1 MPIGSQVQDGEM
13 VEGAWEDADWCDD
26 RRPSPPTTR
35 QSRQQKSLLQ
45 SRLTISREVD
55 YETCT
60 RVRIQ
65 DWFVPTIV
73 VHDDYWGLWSQLG
86 SWPEHWCNK
95 IISLFIWS
103 TQRADTHYWD
113 YLDGQLISTW
123 RDMPFAPGPT
133 WQLLW
138 PIMTK
143 NILLEKIGVCP
154 LAASCGCYFY
164 RARRIHASKLATR
177 GCKAEAINFYGYCLT
192 NAIAINVFTPFLLH
206 RVFGK
211 PGCYKKDWWQVTAT
225 PLLSCL
231 VGGWVGGSVGGAVGW
246 RSVSAN
252 PARRKP

>member
-1 MPIGSQVQDGEM
+1 MINTAS
-13 VEGAWEDADWCDD
+13 
-26 RRPSPPTTR
+26 
-35 QSRQQKSLLQ
+35 
-45 SRLTISREVD
+45 
-55 YETCT
+55 
-60 RVRIQ
+60 
-65 DWFVPTIV
+65 
-73 VHDDYWGLWSQLG
+73 
-86 SWPEHWCNK
+86 
-95 IISLFIWS
+95 
-103 TQRADTHYWD
+103 WD

-138 PIMTK
+138 AIMTK

-192 NAIAINVFTPFLLH
+192 NANAINVFTPSSFTEYLASQVVMK
-206 RVFGK
+206 RIDGK
-211 PGCYKKDWWQVTAT
+211 WQQ
-225 PLLSCL
+225 LLSFHVWSVGEL
-231 VGGWVGGSVGGAVGW
+231 VGRWGWAVGW